1 MATDDAETRTSRR
14 GFLRSSAGMSLAA
27 FVALPTMDAVVS
39 AVTDR
44 LGERTLGRQ
53 LAETLR
59 TTEAARS
66 ESVCEA

>member
-1 MATDDAETRTSRR
+1 
-14 GFLRSSAGMSLAA
+14 MSLAA